1 MWTTPVDLYCERT
14 DASFWSEPL
23 NAITNAAFLIAA
35 YAAFRIWQDRARQDR
50 PVLLLIGV
58 VVLIGLGSFAFH
70 TLATRGA
77 VLLDVIPIAVFI
89 YGYLALALRRFF
101 RLPLLWVAFVL
112 VGFAGASVLMGRLL
126 PAGFLNGSGS
136 YLPALAAMV
145 VVGLLLHASDTGRR
159 VLVAAL
165 VFSASIALRAMDH
178 DLCEAFPIGTHI
190 GWHCLNAIVLF
201 LLLRAAILHPP
212 MRATE
217 P

>member
-1 MWTTPVDLYCERT
+1 MWSTPVDLYCERT
-14 DASFWSEPL
+14 DVSFWSEPL
-23 NAITNAAFLIAA
+23 NALTNVAFLIAA
-35 YAAFRIWQDRARQDR
+35 YAAFRIWRAQPARDT
-50 PVLLLIGV
+50 PALLLIGV
-58 VVLIGLGSFAFH
+58 VVLVGFGSFAFH

-77 VLLDVIPIAVFI
+77 SLFDVIPIAVFI

-101 RLPLLWVAFVL
+101 RLPLLWVAIVL
-112 VGFAGASVLMGRLL
+112 VGFAGASMVTGRVL
-126 PAGFLNGSGS
+126 PAGFLNGSGG

-145 VVGLLLHASDTGRR
+145 VVGLLLRALDTGRR

-178 DLCEAFPIGTHI
+178 DLCEAFPVGTHI
-190 GWHCLNAIVLF
+190 GWHCLNAVVLF

-212 MRATE
+212 MRASE